1 VLREFAAGVRNPAR
15 VRGKSRERLHDKQT
29 FAEFRTMRVI
39 GLAGWSGAGKTTLI
53 VKLIP
58 YLRER
63 GLVVSTLKHAHHAFD
78 VDQPGKDSYLH
89 REAGAR
95 EVLVASSRRFALMH
109 ELRGAE
115 EPGLA
120 ELLRRM
126 SPADLILVEGFKRDA
141 HVKIEIFRTANAKP
155 FLYPEDPTIAA
166 LATDATDGLP
176 LHLPHAYLDDIAA
189 IASLILALA
198 PPIEETVSRLAKA

>member
-1 VLREFAAGVRNPAR
+1 
-15 VRGKSRERLHDKQT
+15 
-29 FAEFRTMRVI
+29 MRVI

-58 YLRER
+58 YFRER
-63 GLVVSTLKHAHHAFD
+63 GIIVSTLKHAHHAFD

-89 REAGAR
+89 REAGAC

-109 ELRGAE
+109 ELRGAN

-120 ELLRRM
+120 ELLRKM
-126 SPADLILVEGFKRDA
+126 SEVDLILVEGYKRDA
-141 HVKIEIFRTANAKP
+141 HPKIEVHRAANAKP

-166 LATDATDGLP
+166 LATDATEGLP
-176 LHLPHAYLDDIAA
+176 SHLPRAHLDHIPGIAE
-189 IASLILALA
+189 LILAHALD
-198 PPIEETVSRLAKA
+198 IEDTILRLAEE